1 MSQWLAWHGARSHAW
16 GTGGG
21 LVMHGLGLGG
31 LVMHGWG
38 GGRGSHAWVGGMA
51 WHGHVPSAN
60 NACPSDPVTQ
70 GPHLPNIHRGTDF
83 RLKYGIKDGR
93 NQLSTN
99 LTPFRAH
106 KVGVKY
112 ICLDV
117 VACRKHA
124 TGVSCGDMHG
134 AHVGVH
140 SACTCG
146 AHVGVHSA

>member
-51 WHGHVPSAN
+51 
-60 NACPSDPVTQ
+60 
-70 GPHLPNIHRGTDF
+70 NIHRGTDF
-83 RLKYGIKDGR
+83 RLKYGIKDG
-93 NQLSTN
+93 LGHMGTH

-117 VACRKHA
+117 VACGKHA